1 MKLSPNTKLNIVFYS
16 ISLPVVPIVILM
28 LLVAILLALIPP
40 LRNRSMNAVENVIR
54 KFAIWRNNLP
64 IVKNAY
70 DKAHLFDYIKDSK
83 G

>member
-16 ISLPVVPIVILM
+16 ITLPMVPIVILM
-28 LLVAILLALIPP
+28 LLVAIVLSVIPP
-40 LRNRSMNAVENVIR
+40 FRNPSMNFVENVIR

-70 DKAHLFDYIKDSK
+70 DKAHLFDYLKESK